1 MGIIEKIAGPLVVA
15 SGMMGSNMYDV
26 VKVGK
31 LKLIGEIIQLK
42 KEKAVIQVY
51 EDTGGLRP
59 GETVVSTGLPLAVEL
74 APGILGKIYD
84 GVQRPL
90 DSIEK
95 ISGSFIGRGIDVAPL
110 DKKKKWKFV
119 AQIKKGARVSE
130 GAILGFVQETQ
141 LLKHYI
147 MVPKGISGTVE
158 KIKEGNFTIEDEI
171 AVVKSNGKMVSL
183 NMIQKRSVRTP
194 GEYKS
199 KFASAEP
206 LVTGQRVVDT
216 FFPVAMGGTAALPG
230 PFGSGKCV
238 SGDTPILLSDGSLP
252 NIKDIYDSVI
262 EDNSGI
268 EQNGNETI
276 IRLNKPLGVY
286 SFKNS
291 EIIESKSMYIY
302 KGMSDSMI
310 EVKTRTG
317 RSMKVTPVHKLFRI
331 NENGEIVET
340 RSKDLKVGQY
350 IASVRKFD
358 SKNADAKIGF
368 RNVVYKGTTK
378 HIKIPD
384 VVTPELAEFIGY
396 YVSEGYIRRRSTVV
410 FTNLEEKLLE
420 RFLELGKK
428 LFGID
433 GKVERQL
440 EKTPNALLQSKIL
453 ADFIKEIGCGDN
465 SKEKQVPGIIM
476 RSSNASL
483 AAFLS
488 AYYIGDGS
496 YYEGQVEFTTA
507 SVKLSTQLS
516 YILTRFGI
524 IGSLAQRVIGGTP
537 YHRLFARG
545 KDNLAL
551 LHGVMASSGV
561 NHGKILKILEYVDS
575 KRSSWSGI
583 DVVPL
588 SPEAIKRL
596 YGFTL
601 PYAELKKKGVE
612 IHNYI
617 GNGERMGA
625 GMYRKF
631 TELMLVNSGNQQ
643 RILNTQ
649 KLGLALDHLYCDEIV
664 SIEEK
669 EGPFEVYDITV
680 PEYGSNFVGGFG
692 AVLLHNTVHQ
702 HQLAKFSNADIVL
715 YVGCGERGNEM
726 TEVLVE
732 FPELLDPKTN
742 RPLMERTVL
751 IANTSN
757 MPVAAREASIY
768 TGITI
773 AEYFRDM
780 GYNIA
785 LMADSTS
792 RWAEAMREMSARLE
806 EMPGE
811 EAYPAYLPKRLAEF
825 YERAGKVESLN
836 DKIGSITIIGAVSP
850 AGGDISEPVSQGT
863 LRVTKTFW
871 ALDASLANSRHF
883 PSINWLNSYSLYLN
897 ALNEWYVKNIGE
909 SFPDNRKT
917 AMTLLQRE
925 GELKDIVQL
934 VGADALPD
942 TERIVLE
949 VGRIIREDFLR
960 QNAYD
965 FVDAFTGMEKQKKML
980 ELILYFGTRANDA
993 VKVGV
998 PSDKIVTMKIRAD
1011 ISRMK
1016 EWKEEDVAA
1025 ASKKLKGE
1033 IDSAFDALIKEEA
1046 ISARN

>member
-1 MGIIEKIAGPLVVA
+1 LGIIEKIAGPLVVA
-15 SGMMGSNMYDV
+15 NGMLGSNMYDV

-119 AQIKKGARVSE
+119 SQIKKGARVSE

-158 KIKEGNFTIEDEI
+158 KIKEGNFTIEDEV

-230 PFGSGKCV
+230 PFGSGK
-238 SGDTPILLSDGSLP
+238 
-252 NIKDIYDSVI
+252 
-262 EDNSGI
+262 
-268 EQNGNETI
+268 
-276 IRLNKPLGVY
+276 
-286 SFKNS
+286 
-291 EIIESKSMYIY
+291 
-302 KGMSDSMI
+302 
-310 EVKTRTG
+310 
-317 RSMKVTPVHKLFRI
+317 
-331 NENGEIVET
+331 
-340 RSKDLKVGQY
+340 
-350 IASVRKFD
+350 
-358 SKNADAKIGF
+358 
-368 RNVVYKGTTK
+368 
-378 HIKIPD
+378 
-384 VVTPELAEFIGY
+384 
-396 YVSEGYIRRRSTVV
+396 
-410 FTNLEEKLLE
+410 
-420 RFLELGKK
+420 
-428 LFGID
+428 
-433 GKVERQL
+433 
-440 EKTPNALLQSKIL
+440 
-453 ADFIKEIGCGDN
+453 
-465 SKEKQVPGIIM
+465 
-476 RSSNASL
+476 
-483 AAFLS
+483 
-488 AYYIGDGS
+488 
-496 YYEGQVEFTTA
+496 
-507 SVKLSTQLS
+507 
-516 YILTRFGI
+516 
-524 IGSLAQRVIGGTP
+524 
-537 YHRLFARG
+537 
-545 KDNLAL
+545 
-551 LHGVMASSGV
+551 
-561 NHGKILKILEYVDS
+561 
-575 KRSSWSGI
+575 
-583 DVVPL
+583 
-588 SPEAIKRL
+588 
-596 YGFTL
+596 
-601 PYAELKKKGVE
+601 
-612 IHNYI
+612 
-617 GNGERMGA
+617 
-625 GMYRKF
+625 
-631 TELMLVNSGNQQ
+631 
-643 RILNTQ
+643 
-649 KLGLALDHLYCDEIV
+649 
-664 SIEEK
+664 
-669 EGPFEVYDITV
+669 
-680 PEYGSNFVGGFG
+680 
-692 AVLLHNTVHQ
+692 TVHQ

-897 ALNEWYVKNIGE
+897 ALNDWYVKNIGE

-965 FVDAFTGMEKQKKML
+965 FVDAFTGMEKQRKML
-980 ELILYFGTRANDA
+980 ELILYFGSRANDA